1 MNSDTIQG
9 RWHEWKGGMKARWG
23 RITDNEWMEASGDR
37 ERILGLLQQHYG
49 YTREQAEDE
58 LDEFMAEQ
66 QDASSARFVGGAGA
80 EATNNGVRAQPG
92 DVIGIETDGETTEL
106 GDTAEDEDERR
117 VDAHRTARENVE
129 ER

>member
-66 QDASSARFVGGAGA
+66 QDASSARSVEGAGA

-117 VDAHRTARENVE
+117 VDAHRAARENVE